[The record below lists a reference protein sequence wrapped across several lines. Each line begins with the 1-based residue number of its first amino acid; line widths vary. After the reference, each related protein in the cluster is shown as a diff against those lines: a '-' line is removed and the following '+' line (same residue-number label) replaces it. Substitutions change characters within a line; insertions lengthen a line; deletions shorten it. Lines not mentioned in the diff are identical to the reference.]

1 MGGNNAH
8 LSIRSKSNNN
18 ETKKLTHHEIIDRIA
33 EQTASVIVQVRKES
47 KLSIHPN
54 LRWPRF

>member
-1 MGGNNAH
+1 MGGNNAY